1 MIRHIVMFKF
11 HEEADGRSKA
21 ENLAIAKDMLEKLM
35 GVVPT
40 LRSMDV
46 QLNDKAASADNYDLI
61 LTAEYD
67 DMEGLNA
74 YVVHPAHKEVGVFM
88 GKVRISRASID
99 YQF

>member
-1 MIRHIVMFKF
+1 MIRHIVMFRF
-11 HEEADGRSKA
+11 HEEADGRTKT

-46 QLNDKAASADNYDLI
+46 RLNDEAASVDNYDLV

-67 DMEGLNA
+67 DMDGLNA

-99 YQF
+99 YEI

>member
-11 HEEADGRSKA
+11 HEEADGRAKA

-40 LRSMDV
+40 LRSMEV
-46 QLNDKAASADNYDLI
+46 RLNDPAASADNYDLM

-67 DMEGLNA
+67 DMDGLKA
-74 YVVHPAHKEVGVFM
+74 YVVHPAHKAVGEFM

-99 YQF
+99 FEI

>member
-11 HEEADGRSKA
+11 LEEAEGRSKA
-21 ENLAIAKDMLEKLM
+21 ENLAIAKNMLENLM

-46 QLNDKAASADNYDLI
+46 QLNDPAASCDNYDLV

-67 DMEGLNA
+67 DMDGLNA
-74 YVVHPAHKEVGVFM
+74 YVVHPAHKEVGKFI
-88 GKVRISRASID
+88 GPVRISRASID
-99 YQF
+99 YEF

>member
-11 HEEADGRSKA
+11 HEEAQGRTKA

-46 QLNDKAASADNYDLI
+46 QLNDKAASADNYDII

-74 YVVHPAHKEVGVFM
+74 YVVHPAHKEVGKFM

-99 YQF
+99 YEF

>member
-1 MIRHIVMFKF
+1 VIRHIVKFKF

-46 QLNDKAASADNYDLI
+46 QLNDKAASADNYDII

-74 YVVHPAHKEVGVFM
+74 YVVHPAHKEVGKFM

-99 YQF
+99 YEF